1 MNHNT
6 PIRSALP
13 HPARLQSKGRLNR
26 RFRPAA
32 PSLKNDVR
40 DDAIGLV
47 ARLPPTFCE
56 KGMRMALG
64 DCSKNLLHRRP
75 DAGGPCVLEAAGRV
89 VDGSGQVLDPSEAA
103 AKLNAADWCGEASLP
118 HATATAI
125 ETHRAGFATAIS
137 AAQVKA
143 TGKTRSQLE
152 NAFIIDLA
160 WDLTAAVPDSLPM
173 KWFRVVLGVK
183 TDRIRTLR
191 HFAKHLFMEPK
202 HGLVGRAP
210 SNRTPEEI
218 RKRRDSQASLRPLG
232 HVDHRSTRHTLRQ
245 VLCPATRQVGRQLP

>member
-1 MNHNT
+1 
-6 PIRSALP
+6 
-13 HPARLQSKGRLNR
+13 
-26 RFRPAA
+26 
-32 PSLKNDVR
+32 
-40 DDAIGLV
+40 
-47 ARLPPTFCE
+47 
-56 KGMRMALG
+56 MALG

-103 AKLNAADWCGEASLP
+103 AKLNAADWYGEASLP

-125 ETHRAGFATAIS
+125 ETHRARFATAIS

-191 HFAKHLFMEPK
+191 HFAKHLYMEPK

-218 RKRRDSQASLRPLG
+218 RKRRDSQANLRPLG